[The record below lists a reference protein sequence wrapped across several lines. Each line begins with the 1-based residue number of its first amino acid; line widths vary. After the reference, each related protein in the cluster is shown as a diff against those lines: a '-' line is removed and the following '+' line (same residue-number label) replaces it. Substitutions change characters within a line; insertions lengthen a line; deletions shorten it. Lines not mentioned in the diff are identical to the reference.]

1 MILDSPALDNEGNVI
16 ISTYDGNLYSIG
28 ALKPTIPINET
39 FLPGNKYVNF
49 SWDLP
54 IDDGGAEI
62 LNFNVYR
69 NTSGNDPELYTSVS
83 ASNLFFNDTDVENGV
98 EYFYWISAVNR
109 EGESDL
115 AGPFNATPRGPPSV
129 PRNVSVLS
137 GPAYLNIS
145 WEGPLSDG
153 GYPIEGYRI
162 YRKEAGIFL
171 LHGETSKQ
179 FFIDDV
185 ANPGANYSYYVVA
198 FNEYGEGA
206 PTEIFYGISL
216 GVPPPPLP
224 VTIGRYDSEVSLNWS
239 MSLFHLQEYDITHVR
254 VYRDGSLL
262 QEVPFDEGYYNDTG
276 LVNGE
281 LYSYQVSSVN
291 FIGEGDLSDEI
302 EAVPGWSPSAP
313 RNISTW
319 ANTTMVKIYWDP
331 PEFERGFPVDMYIV
345 YRKTDDGRWI
355 NLMNVPASDDPHWN
369 DTYVEKGDT
378 YEYKVVALNQR
389 GMSPEAGPVSA
400 TIPMGDPPNAPG
412 DLEAVFENDEVLL
425 TWSYDDSGPEIDS
438 YTVVRT
444 LKDGSEMMEFTSIN
458 TEYTDSNIGRNTTY
472 RYIVFAINDF
482 GEGPPTEFV
491 EITIP
496 KEEDPD
502 EKPDE
507 NETTNDDEG
516 EFPVWTLIFLIIL
529 VISIAL
535 VIAFMMF
542 KRKGDDHPG
551 DFGESVDDGLLPN
564 KVVLETRNETE
575 M

>member
-1 MILDSPALDNEGNVI
+1 MNKTLLNGNNYI
-16 ISTYDGNLYSIG
+16 NL
-28 ALKPTIPINET
+28 
-39 FLPGNKYVNF
+39 

-69 NTSGNDPELYTSVS
+69 NTSGNDPELFTTVP
-83 ASNLFFNDTDVENGV
+83 ANELFFNDTDVINGV
-98 EYFYWISAVNR
+98 EYSYWISAVNR
-109 EGESDL
+109 EGESEL
-115 AGPFNATPRGPPSV
+115 AGPFNATPRGPPSA
-129 PRNVSVLS
+129 PRNVTVSS

-145 WEGPLSDG
+145 WEGPLTDG
-153 GYPIEGYRI
+153 GYSIEGFKI

-171 LHGETSKQ
+171 LHGETTDL
-179 FFIDDV
+179 FYIDDV
-185 ANPGANYSYYVVA
+185 ANPGVNYSYYITA

-206 PTEIFYGISL
+206 PTSTFWGESL
-216 GVPPPPLP
+216 GPPPPPLP

-239 MSLFHLQEYDITHVR
+239 MSLFYLREYDITHVR
-254 VYRDGSLL
+254 IYRDSSLL
-262 QEVPFDEGYYNDTG
+262 QEVPFDDEYYNDTG

-281 LYSYQVSSVN
+281 LYSYRVSSVN
-291 FIGEGDLSDEI
+291 LIGEGDLSDEI
-302 EAVPGWSPSAP
+302 EAVPGWSPSTP

-355 NLMNVPASDDPHWN
+355 NLMNVPSSNDPHWN

-400 TIPMGDPPNAPG
+400 TIPMGDPPNAPE
-412 DLEAVFENDEVLL
+412 DLEAVFENEEVLL
-425 TWSYDDSGPEIDS
+425 TWSYDDSNPKVDS
-438 YTVVRT
+438 YTIVRT
-444 LKDGSEMMEFTSIN
+444 LENGSDMMEYTSLS
-458 TEYTDSNIGRNTTY
+458 TEYTDSNISRNTTY
-472 RYIVFAINDF
+472 RYSVYAINEF

-496 KEEDPD
+496 KEEDPY
-502 EKPDE
+502 ENPDG
-507 NETTNDDEG
+507 NDTAKDDED
-516 EFPVWTLIFLIIL
+516 EFPVWILIVLIIL
-529 VISIAL
+529 VIAIAL
-535 VIAFMMF
+535 VIAFLIL
-542 KRKGDDHPG
+542 KRKMDDHTE
-551 DFGESVDDGLLPN
+551 DDVKSVDDGIFGN
-564 KVVLETRNETE
+564 EEVSETGNQTE